1 MGYFKD
7 LTDIF
12 CKIEASDGRNKPL
25 SYKQAIAQV
34 IGQIK
39 ILKKKGKTIFLVG
52 NGGSASIAGH
62 LAIDFLKNARI
73 RAICFN
79 EPSLLTCISNDLGF
93 EYVFQKPLE
102 VLARKGD
109 ILVAISSSGR
119 SKNIHNAV
127 ECAKRKACFVIT
139 MSGFS
144 PENPLRFKG
153 KVNFY
158 VPAESYGYVE
168 IAHLAICHHISDSLK
183 I

>member
-1 MGYFKD
+1 MDYFKG
-7 LTDIF
+7 LTDTL
-12 CKIEASDGRNKPL
+12 CKIESSDERSRSL

-34 IGQIK
+34 IRQARIIK
-39 ILKKKGKTIFLVG
+39 RKGKAIFIIG

-62 LAIDFLKNARI
+62 LAIDLLKNARI

-79 EPSLLTCISNDLGF
+79 EPSLLTCISNDYGY

-102 VLARKGD
+102 VLLSKGD
-109 ILVAISSSGR
+109 MLLAISSSGR

-127 ECAKRKACFVIT
+127 DCARKKGCLVVT
-139 MSGFS
+139 MSGFG
-144 PENPLRFKG
+144 PKNPLRFKG

-158 VPAESYGYVE
+158 APAKSYGYVE
-168 IAHLAICHHISDSLK
+168 IAHSAICHHIADSLK